1 MSLKMLPTTASKL
14 SRSAAVL
21 LLASAVGWLA
31 GCSEKAATPTLPT
44 PAAPASPNT
53 PVAAS
58 PPPAVAAPAPATPVV
73 ATRSLS
79 LNVQGVAS
87 AGVTVRVKGIE
98 LGEDATVLK
107 VSMSYASRIASSTTM
122 ALTDTFLE
130 DEKGNRLM
138 LKRPEDNRDL
148 SIRDG
153 DTMDGDLVFLGR
165 VPPGAATLKLVFNES
180 NQPDNVAGPGL
191 VMLLAIPP
199 RS

>member
-1 MSLKMLPTTASKL
+1 MFLKTLRPTASHF
-14 SRSAAVL
+14 SRSAAALVL
-21 LLASAVGWLA
+21 AGAAGWLV
-31 GCSEKAATPTLPT
+31 GCSEKAAAPTLPT
-44 PAAPASPNT
+44 LAAPASPNT
-53 PVAAS
+53 P
-58 PPPAVAAPAPATPVV
+58 PPAAPNPKAAAV
-73 ATRSLS
+73 ATRSLP

-107 VSMSYASRIASSTTM
+107 VSISYASRIASTTTM

-165 VPPGAATLKLVFNES
+165 VPPGAATLKLVFNDS

>member
-1 MSLKMLPTTASKL
+1 MK
-14 SRSAAVL
+14 AAL
-21 LLASAVGWLA
+21 LLLGAIGALSA
-31 GCSEKAATPTLPT
+31 CSEKANAPTVATP
-44 PAAPASPNT
+44 PAAATAPQ
-53 PVAAS
+53 AAT
-58 PPPAVAAPAPATPVV
+58 PAPATTMGAAP
-73 ATRSLS
+73 ATAARSVP

-107 VSMSYASRIASSTTM
+107 VSISYASRIASSTTM

-138 LKRPEDNRDL
+138 LKRPENNRDL

-153 DTMDGDLVFLGR
+153 DTMDGELVFLGA
-165 VPPGAATLKLVFNES
+165 VAPGTTMLKLVFNES

-191 VMLLAIPP
+191 VMQLPLPT

>member
-1 MSLKMLPTTASKL
+1 MKAALLILGAAGAL
-14 SRSAAVL
+14 SA
-21 LLASAVGWLA
+21 
-31 GCSEKAATPTLPT
+31 CSEKANAPTVAPPPPAAAAAPQAAPPGPAATMG
-44 PAAPASPNT
+44 AAPAT
-53 PVAAS
+53 
-58 PPPAVAAPAPATPVV
+58 APRRVP
-73 ATRSLS
+73 

-107 VSMSYASRIASSTTM
+107 VSISYASRIASSTTM

-138 LKRPEDNRDL
+138 LKRPENNRDL

-153 DTMDGDLVFLGR
+153 DTMDGELVFLGA
-165 VPPGAATLKLVFNES
+165 VAPGTTMLKLVFNES

-191 VMLLAIPP
+191 VMQLPLPT

>member
-1 MSLKMLPTTASKL
+1 MK
-14 SRSAAVL
+14 AAL
-21 LLASAVGWLA
+21 LLLSAMGALSA
-31 GCSEKAATPTLPT
+31 CSEKANAPT
-44 PAAPASPNT
+44 
-53 PVAAS
+53 VA
-58 PPPAVAAPAPATPVV
+58 PPPAAATAPQAATPAPATTMGAAP
-73 ATRSLS
+73 ATAARSVP

-107 VSMSYASRIASSTTM
+107 VSISYASRIASSTTM

-138 LKRPEDNRDL
+138 LKRPENNRDL

-153 DTMDGDLVFLGR
+153 DTMDGELVFLGA
-165 VPPGAATLKLVFNES
+165 VAPGTTMLKLVFNES

-191 VMLLAIPP
+191 VMQLPLPT

>member
-1 MSLKMLPTTASKL
+1 MKAALLILGAAGAL
-14 SRSAAVL
+14 SA
-21 LLASAVGWLA
+21 
-31 GCSEKAATPTLPT
+31 CSEKANAPTVAPPPPAAATAPQAAPPGPAATMG
-44 PAAPASPNT
+44 AAPAT
-53 PVAAS
+53 AARRV
-58 PPPAVAAPAPATPVV
+58 P
-73 ATRSLS
+73 

-107 VSMSYASRIASSTTM
+107 VSISYASRIASSTTM

-138 LKRPEDNRDL
+138 LKRPETNRDL

-153 DTMDGDLVFLGR
+153 DTMDGELVFLGA
-165 VPPGAATLKLVFNES
+165 VAPGTTMLKLVFNES

-191 VMLLAIPP
+191 VMQLPLPS